1 MPEVPLPHG
10 AGTGVPP
17 GAPGAPGAPLPAS
30 MEGLANQG
38 MGLGPPNN
46 LHDRVVFVSNVSGTA
61 GGLCPTFRIRFTWP
75 RIELTR
81 CFSFP

>member
-1 MPEVPLPHG
+1 MPEVPLPPHG
-10 AGTGVPP
+10 AGAGVPSV
-17 GAPGAPGAPLPAS
+17 APGAPLPAS

-46 LHDRVVFVSNVSGTA
+46 LHDRVVFVSNVSGQRVSYARRYA
-61 GGLCPTFRIRFTWP
+61 GRLLSH

-81 CFSFP
+81 RFSFP